1 MNRRDIE
8 RLRETVRCEVA
19 LETSGFALDPKEST
33 KRAMK
38 YRRGSEIIIVT
49 HSGKGW
55 FDPLG
60 EEKGDVF
67 GLVVHLERCAFLEAC
82 ARVAALAGMEPSP
95 TMWEHEGRRLPD
107 LTSISETWAGRRSP
121 WPGSATWRYLRWQRC
136 LPVAIIRTAI
146 AQGLLR
152 EGPSGSMWAA
162 HTDDLGAVC
171 GWESRGPEWRG
182 FATGGNKVLFRL
194 GCTNATRLCVTEAAI
209 DAMSLAAIEGMR
221 AGTLYLSTGGGWAP
235 ATSAAL
241 RALAAGSDAQLVAA
255 TDANSQGDA
264 YAGRLRSLAD
274 DVGCAWHRLRPS
286 ADDWNHVLQQDK
298 ERMKNKADV
307 PHTR

>member
-1 MNRRDIE
+1 M
-8 RLRETVRCEVA
+8 RCEVA

-49 HSGKGW
+49 HLGRGW

-82 ARVAALAGMEPSP
+82 ARVAALAGTEPSP
-95 TMWEHEGRRLPD
+95 TMWEHEGRKLPD

-136 LPVAIIRTAI
+136 LPVPIIRTAI

-182 FATGGNKVLFRL
+182 FATGGSKVLFRL

-221 AGTLYLSTGGGWAP
+221 VGTLYLSTGGGWAP

-264 YAGRLRSLAD
+264 YAGRLRALAD

-286 ADDWNHVLQQDK
+286 ADYWNHVLQQDK
-298 ERMKNKADV
+298 DRMDKTTNKADV

>member
-1 MNRRDIE
+1 M
-8 RLRETVRCEVA
+8 RCEVA
-19 LETSGFALDPKEST
+19 LETSGFALDPREST
-33 KRAMK
+33 KRALK

-82 ARVAALAGMEPSP
+82 ARVAALSGAEPSP
-95 TMWEHEGRRLPD
+95 TMWEHESRKLPD
-107 LTSISETWAGRRSP
+107 LTSISETWASRRSP

-136 LPVAIIRTAI
+136 LPVPIIRTAI

-162 HTDDLGAVC
+162 HTDEFGEVC

-182 FATGGNKVLFRL
+182 FATGGSKVLFRI

-241 RALAAGSDAQLVAA
+241 RALAAGSDPQLVAA

-264 YAGRLRSLAD
+264 YAGRLRALAD

-298 ERMKNKADV
+298 DRMNKTTNKADV
-307 PHTR
+307 PRTR